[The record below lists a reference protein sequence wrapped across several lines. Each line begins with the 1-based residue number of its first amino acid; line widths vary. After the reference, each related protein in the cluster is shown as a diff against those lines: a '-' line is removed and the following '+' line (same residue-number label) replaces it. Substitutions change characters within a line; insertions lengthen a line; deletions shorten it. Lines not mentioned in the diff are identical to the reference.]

1 MAMSPILTDELRP
14 VGGAWPAAEKHRLA
28 PQRKRKFRKFRQRER
43 LEGTGQRNRRV
54 AQPGLAARRAFARL
68 RQAITVPI
76 ARQTLIARKSRL
88 FTRAWNRST
97 SR

>member
-28 PQRKRKFRKFRQRER
+28 PQRKRKFRKFRQ
-43 LEGTGQRNRRV
+43 GDRRI
-54 AQPGLAARRAFARL
+54 AQPGLAARRACARL